1 MTAKNL
7 IIVFVL
13 TICCIGTISSQDQ
26 PGIDK
31 QLQIDSTKQ
40 KSINEINYQ
49 MLVSLGYSHIWN
61 IKGKFLLGT
70 GFHLGVAVYKPKYS
84 DFFLYSIFS
93 RNLFSKNKFNRKF
106 DYDIGVFNSFS
117 FQTETAFLGITSTV
131 YYNFWKLKI
140 GMNMLTGPIL
150 QEWEVKFFPAVV
162 FSPIL
167 VFRF

>member
-1 MTAKNL
+1 MVAKNL

-26 PGIDK
+26 SGIDK
-31 QLQIDSTKQ
+31 QLQIDSTKP

-61 IKGKFLLGT
+61 IKDKFLLGT
-70 GFHLGVAVYKPKYS
+70 GF
-84 DFFLYSIFS
+84 LYSVFS
-93 RNLFSKNKFNRKF
+93 RSLFSKNKFNRKF
-106 DYDIGVFNSFS
+106 DYDIGMFNSFS

-140 GMNMLTGPIL
+140 GMNMLTGPII